1 MVCVE
6 FPSVVEDVAC
16 AVAVQRGMS
25 ERNAERNAAT
35 SERVD
40 DIQWVTE

>member
-25 ERNAERNAAT
+25 ERNAAT